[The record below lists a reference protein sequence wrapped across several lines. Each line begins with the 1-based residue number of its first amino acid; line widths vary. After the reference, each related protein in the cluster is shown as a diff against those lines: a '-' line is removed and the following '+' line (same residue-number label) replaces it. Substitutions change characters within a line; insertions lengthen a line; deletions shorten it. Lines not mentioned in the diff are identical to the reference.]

1 MKSLFLF
8 ILCTLLISAQAS
20 DADVLVSGNG
30 SWNPNTPNTSY
41 SASGGSWSFSF
52 GLPSTL
58 ASNPALGTNFS
69 YYLNGV
75 LVGQLL
81 NGVAFNNSAGGGL
94 FSLSVPSDP
103 TNSASSPLALNFTGG
118 QAYTPGSG
126 GSLIPTPGTYG
137 ASLSMPNPVNPDLLP
152 ASGSGIISITN
163 VPEPASLPLF
173 MLGVAALGCAA
184 FLKRKSI

>member
-1 MKSLFLF
+1 MKSIYLF

-20 DADVLVSGNG
+20 NADVLVSGNG
-30 SWNPNTPNTSY
+30 SWNPYSPTTSY
-41 SASGGSWSFSF
+41 SASNANWVFSF

-58 ASNPALGTNFS
+58 ASNPAQGTNFS

-81 NGVAFNNSAGGGL
+81 NGVTFNNSGGGGL

-103 TNSASSPLALNFTGG
+103 TNSGSTPLALTFTGG

-126 GSLIPTPGTYG
+126 SSLIPTPGTYS
-137 ASLSMPNPVNPDLLP
+137 ASLSMSNVNPGLPP
-152 ASGSGIISITN
+152 ASGSGTISITN

>member
-1 MKSLFLF
+1 MKSIFLFL
-8 ILCTLLISAQAS
+8 LCTLLISAQAS
-20 DADVLVSGNG
+20 DAGVLVSGNG
-30 SWNPNTPNTSY
+30 TWNPNVPTSSY
-41 SASGGSWSFSF
+41 SAPNANWVFSF

-58 ASNPALGTNFS
+58 ASNPAQGMNFS

-81 NGVAFNNSAGGGL
+81 NGVTFNNSAGGGL

-103 TNSASSPLALNFTGG
+103 TNSASAPLALTFTGG

-137 ASLSMPNPVNPDLLP
+137 ASLSMTNPVNPDLPP
-152 ASGSGIISITN
+152 ASGSGTVSITN

-184 FLKRKSI
+184 LLKRRSV

>member
-1 MKSLFLF
+1 MKPIFLS

-20 DADVLVSGNG
+20 DANVLVSGNG
-30 SWNPNTPNTSY
+30 SWDSTAPTTSY
-41 SASGGSWSFSF
+41 SVPSANWVFSF
-52 GLPSTL
+52 GLPGTL
-58 ASNPALGTNFS
+58 TSNPAQGAYFS
-69 YYLNGV
+69 YYVNGV

-81 NGVAFNNSAGGGL
+81 DGVTFNSSGGGGL

-103 TNSASSPLALNFTGG
+103 LNSGSTPLALTFTGG

-137 ASLSMPNPVNPDLLP
+137 ASLNMPNPANPDLPP
-152 ASGSGIISITN
+152 ASGSGTISITN